1 MIRFFASHPT
11 AANLVMIAI
20 LCLGIFAA
28 PQLLRETFPRI
39 EPRRVE
45 ISVPY
50 PGARPEDVEQS
61 VCQRIEDALDAVNNV
76 AEVECEANEGRA
88 RAVAEMISGNN
99 LDRFFAE
106 VKTEVDAID
115 DFPDQVE
122 QPIVKQLGRTDFV
135 ASIAI
140 TGPDQRTNLK
150 TYAEDVKQRMLQ
162 WPGISRVSI
171 SGFSERQIRIELS
184 HDALRQF
191 GLSVA
196 DIASTI
202 SRQSVDLPTGSIN
215 TSDRDIL
222 IRFADERKKVYEFLS
237 LVVVSASSGG
247 QIRLGDIAK
256 ISDRF
261 DLDEEKVLFN
271 GKPAAL
277 LVIEKTETE
286 DTLKAIDAVNSFI
299 EHELEIAPKGVGL
312 TVTKDGSSIVRD
324 RLNLLMSNGAQGLAL
339 VFLVLWLFFGFRFS
353 FWVSMGLPVSFMGA
367 IFLMMAM
374 GYSINML
381 TMVGLLIAIGLLMDD
396 AIIISEN
403 VATQR
408 QLGKEPLEAA
418 ISGAKQVFPSIF
430 ASFTTTACIF
440 GSLAFLKGDIGSILS
455 VVPVVMLFVLSVS
468 LVEAFLILPNHL
480 HHSLGHG
487 HFSGAGVQQ
496 RVDGVLAWIRDRIV
510 GPICAV
516 CVRWRYLTVGAAI
529 GLFLISASML
539 AGGVVKFVVFPKL
552 DGDTLEAKILLPQ
565 GTPLARTETAANSV
579 VAALTRVNASFSGD
593 QPDGQPLIRN
603 VTFQFNKNTSAF
615 ETGPHVATVTAD
627 LLSAEIRTLS
637 SDDILAAWR
646 KETGDLADVIS
657 IKFAETIIG
666 PGGLPIDIR
675 LKGRELG
682 PLKLAALEL
691 QDWLRHYRGVADISD
706 DLRAGKPEIRI
717 RLNDGATQL
726 GIDSRMVADQLRTA
740 FFGSTVDEIQVGVE
754 SFEIDV
760 RLSTEDRNSL
770 ADLDYFTIT
779 TPTADQV
786 PLSAI
791 AILEKGRGYAR
802 INRVNGLRTVTVQ
815 GDVDV
820 RIANANAIINDTLKT
835 FMPDLLGRY
844 PGVSLALE
852 GQNKEAE
859 TTQRSMISGFA
870 LGLIGVFLLL
880 SFQFRSYAEPL
891 IVMIA
896 IPLAFIGVIWGH
908 MAMGLDISM
917 PSMLGFVSLAGVV
930 VNNSILL
937 VNFIKDRH
945 QDDPN
950 VAAAAVHASRARFR
964 AIFLTTVTTVVGLLP
979 ILSETSLQAQV
990 LIPLVTSLAFG
1001 LMASTVLVLVVIP
1014 SLFTILDDFGV
1025 STVSGKSGSG
1035 KSGDA

>member
-1 MIRFFASHPT
+1 MMIG
-11 AANLVMIAI
+11 I
-20 LCLGIFAA
+20 LCLGIFAI
-28 PQLLRETFPRI
+28 PQLQRETFPRVD
-39 EPRRVE
+39 PRRVE
-45 ISVPY
+45 ISIAY
-50 PGARPEDVEQS
+50 PGARAEDVEQA

-76 AEVECEANEGRA
+76 DEVECEASESRA
-88 RAVAEMISGNN
+88 RAVAEMNEGNN
-99 LDRFFAE
+99 LDRFFSE
-106 VKTEVDAID
+106 VKTEIDAID

-122 QPIVKQLGRTDFV
+122 KPIVKQLGRTDFV
-135 ASIAI
+135 ASVAV
-140 TGPDQRTNLK
+140 TGPDRQTNLK
-150 TYAEDVKQRMLQ
+150 AYAEDIKQRMQQ
-162 WPGISRVSI
+162 WPGISRVKI
-171 SGFSERQIRIELS
+171 SGFSDRQIRIELS
-184 HDALRQF
+184 HDVLRQF

-202 SRQSVDLPTGSIN
+202 SRQSVDLPAGSIS
-215 TSDRDIL
+215 TSDRDVL
-222 IRFADERKKVYEFLS
+222 IRFADERKRAYEFLS
-237 LVVVSASSGG
+237 LVVVSGTSGG

-256 ISDRF
+256 ITDRF
-261 DLDEEKVLFN
+261 DLDEEKILFN

-277 LVIEKTETE
+277 LEIEKTENE

-299 EHELEIAPKGVGL
+299 EHELQIAPQGARL

-324 RLNLLMSNGAQGLAL
+324 RLTLLTDNGMQGLAL

-353 FWVSMGLPVSFMGA
+353 FWVAMGLPVSFMGA

-374 GYSINML
+374 GFSINML

-408 QLGKEPLEAA
+408 QLGKSPLDAA
-418 ISGAKQVFPSIF
+418 VDGARQVLPSIV

-468 LVEAFLILPNHL
+468 LVEAFLILPSHL

-487 HFSGAGVQQ
+487 HFSGRGMQQ
-496 RVDGVLAWIRDRIV
+496 RVDGVMAWIRDRIV
-510 GPICAV
+510 GRVAEFCL
-516 CVRWRYLTVGAAI
+516 RWRYLSVGAAFGI
-529 GLFLISASML
+529 FLISISLL
-539 AGGVVKFVVFPKL
+539 AGGVVKFVVFPEL
-552 DGDTLEAKILLPQ
+552 DGDTLEARILLPQ
-565 GTPLARTETAANSV
+565 GTPLERTEAAV
-579 VAALTRVNASFSGD
+579 GAVAEALRQINATHTPD
-593 QPDGQPLIRN
+593 QPGGQTLVRN
-603 VTFQFNKNTSAF
+603 VTYQFNKNASAF
-615 ETGPHVATVTAD
+615 EVGAHVATVTAD

-637 SDDILAAWR
+637 SDDILSAWR
-646 KETGDLADVIS
+646 VETGSLADVIS

-675 LKGRELG
+675 LKGRDLDEL
-682 PLKLAALEL
+682 KAASLEL
-691 QDWLRHYRGVADISD
+691 QNWLRHYQGVADISD
-706 DLRAGKPEIRI
+706 DLRVGKPEFRV
-717 RLNDGATQL
+717 RLNAGAAQL

-740 FFGSTVDEIQVGVE
+740 FFGTTVDEMQVGVE
-754 SFEIDV
+754 KFDVDV
-760 RLSTEDRNSL
+760 RLSAEDRDSL

-779 TPTADQV
+779 TPSGNQV

-791 AILEKGRGYAR
+791 AILEEGRGYAR
-802 INRVNGLRTVTVQ
+802 INRVNGLRTVTIQ

-820 RIANANAIINDTLKT
+820 RVANANAIITHTQKT
-835 FMPDLLGRY
+835 FMPDLLERH

-859 TTQRSMISGFA
+859 ASQQSMASGFV

-880 SFQFRSYAEPL
+880 SFQFRSYVEPL

-896 IPLAFIGVIWGH
+896 IPLALIGVIWGH
-908 MAMGLDISM
+908 LLMGLDISM

-945 QDDPN
+945 AEDPN
-950 VAAAAVHASRARFR
+950 VVAAAAHACRARFR

-1001 LMASTVLVLVVIP
+1001 LMASTLLVLIVVP
-1014 SLFTILDDFGV
+1014 SLFTILDDFGI
-1025 STVSGKSGSG
+1025 STISDKSWKAAG
-1035 KSGDA
+1035 